1 MHNTHAKIMIGAFL
15 SVASFIVL
23 TSCAGAPGIIGK
35 WQEPGTTATIEFF
48 RDGSFTAVDDMEMEV
63 SGSYVLRKDGGIR
76 FEIIHPESPP
86 ETISAVLSIKG
97 DELTLTF
104 GDDKEIEKY
113 RRAE

>member
-1 MHNTHAKIMIGAFL
+1 MQNTHVKIVTGAFL
-15 SVASFIVL
+15 SLISLIVL
-23 TSCAGAPGIIGK
+23 TACAGAPGIIGK
-35 WQEPGTTATIEFF
+35 WQEPGTTATMEFF
-48 RDGSFTAVDDMEMEV
+48 RDGTFTAVDDMEMEV

-86 ETISAVLSIKG
+86 ETISAILSVKG

-104 GDDKEIEKY
+104 GDDKEVEKY